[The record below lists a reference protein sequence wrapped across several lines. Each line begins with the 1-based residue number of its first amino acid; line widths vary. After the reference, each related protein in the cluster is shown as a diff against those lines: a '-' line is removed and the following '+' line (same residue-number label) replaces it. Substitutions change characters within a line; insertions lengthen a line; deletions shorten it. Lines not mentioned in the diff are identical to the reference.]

1 MVDSSGTYGFLY
13 DNMNRLTEA
22 DTTYAF
28 VSLGKKSVKYGY
40 DAGSNRKTMTDPQ
53 SLVTTYGY
61 DTLNR
66 LGTLGFNGQNPG
78 FTFGYDALSRRT
90 LLTRPN
96 GINTSYSYDPASSL
110 TSVLHQLGSTTLD
123 GASYTY
129 DAAENRKTR
138 TDQRLGTTVNYGYDN
153 IYQLTGVT
161 QGASTNESY
170 TYDLVGNRLSSLNV
184 TQYNYNASNELTST
198 PTLTYSYDSA
208 GNLKSKSDGTTYN
221 WDYENRLTSV
231 VLPNSGGTVS
241 FKYDAFGRR
250 AQKSFVQGS
259 TTTTTN
265 YLYDGA
271 NLMEEVDNSGNVLA
285 RYTQGREIDESLAM
299 LRSGTTSYYQ
309 QDGTDSVTSLSNGA
323 GALANTYTFDSFGQ
337 VTAHTGTLVNPFQ
350 YTGRE
355 FDPETGI
362 EYYRERYFDPSSG
375 RFLSEDPLRFKTATN
390 FYPYAANNPLRFN
403 DPMGLSA
410 ADVQRIFGACQKCT
424 DQLTKSGERRAGSGT
439 MNGWANNII
448 DFFTLGYHYSGCTR
462 QADLTASC
470 MNLPS
475 SPYDSP
481 WNFTVEST
489 EWGFHHVTMGR
500 SKDPS
505 DPIVVCDPWRNT
517 HYTIPSGPGPG
528 SGGGNGGGGG
538 TSF

>member
-1 MVDSSGTYGFLY
+1 VNPTAENL
-13 DNMNRLTEA
+13 RLRHDVQEIGVAGHNYNSFNKLTWCA
-22 DTTYAF
+22 NGSFA
-28 VSLGKKSVKYGY
+28 Y
-40 DAGSNRKTMTDPQ
+40 DANGN
-53 SLVTTYGY
+53 SLA
-61 DTLNR
+61 DAQDR
-66 LGTLGFNGQNPG
+66 S
-78 FTFGYDALSRRT
+78 FT
-90 LLTRPN
+90 
-96 GINTSYSYDPASSL
+96 
-110 TSVLHQLGSTTLD
+110 
-123 GASYTY
+123 
-129 DAAENRKTR
+129 
-138 TDQRLGTTVNYGYDN
+138 
-153 IYQLTGVT
+153 
-161 QGASTNESY
+161 
-170 TYDLVGNRLSSLNV
+170 
-184 TQYNYNASNELTST
+184 
-198 PTLTYSYDSA
+198 
-208 GNLKSKSDGTTYN
+208 
-221 WDYENRLTSV
+221 WDFENRLVQAV
-231 VLPNSGGTVS
+231 VPGTNGGTTT
-241 FKYDAFGRR
+241 FRYDPFGRR
-250 AQKSFVQGS
+250 IQKSGPLG
-259 TTTTTN
+259 TTN

-271 NLMEEVDNSGNVLA
+271 NDIEEVDNAGNVLA

-299 LRSGTTSYYQ
+299 FRSGTASYYEH
-309 QDGTDSVTSLSNGA
+309 DGVNSITSLSNGTA
-323 GALANTYTFDSFGQ
+323 APANTYTFDSFGEL
-337 VTAHTGTLVNPFQ
+337 TASTGSITNPSQ

-355 FDPETGI
+355 FDPETRI
-362 EYYRERYFDPSSG
+362 NYYRERYFDPSSG

-448 DFFTLGYHYSGCTR
+448 DFFSLGFRYSGCTR

-470 MNLPS
+470 MNFPS
-475 SPYDSP
+475 SPYDSN

-500 SKDPS
+500 SNDPS

>member
-1 MVDSSGTYGFLY
+1 VGT
-13 DNMNRLTEA
+13 
-22 DTTYAF
+22 TTF
-28 VSLGKKSVKYGY
+28 
-40 DAGSNRKTMTDPQ
+40 R
-53 SLVTTYGY
+53 
-61 DTLNR
+61 
-66 LGTLGFNGQNPG
+66 
-78 FTFGYDALSRRT
+78 
-90 LLTRPN
+90 
-96 GINTSYSYDPASSL
+96 YDP
-110 TSVLHQLGSTTLD
+110 
-123 GASYTY
+123 
-129 DAAENRKTR
+129 
-138 TDQRLGTTVNYGYDN
+138 
-153 IYQLTGVT
+153 
-161 QGASTNESY
+161 
-170 TYDLVGNRLSSLNV
+170 
-184 TQYNYNASNELTST
+184 
-198 PTLTYSYDSA
+198 
-208 GNLKSKSDGTTYN
+208 
-221 WDYENRLTSV
+221 
-231 VLPNSGGTVS
+231 
-241 FKYDAFGRR
+241 FGWRI
-250 AQKSFVQGS
+250 QKSGPLG
-259 TTTTTN
+259 TTN

-271 NLMEEVDNSGNVLA
+271 NDIEEVDNAGNVLA

-299 LRSGTTSYYQ
+299 FRSGTASYYEH
-309 QDGTDSVTSLSNGA
+309 DGVNSITSLSNGTA
-323 GALANTYTFDSFGQ
+323 APANTYTFDSFGEL
-337 VTAHTGTLVNPFQ
+337 TASTGSITNPSQ

-355 FDPETGI
+355 FDPETRI
-362 EYYRERYFDPSSG
+362 NYYRERYFDPSSG

-448 DFFTLGYHYSGCTR
+448 DFFSLGFRYSGCTR

-470 MNLPS
+470 MNFPS
-475 SPYDSP
+475 SPYDSN

-500 SKDPS
+500 SNDPS